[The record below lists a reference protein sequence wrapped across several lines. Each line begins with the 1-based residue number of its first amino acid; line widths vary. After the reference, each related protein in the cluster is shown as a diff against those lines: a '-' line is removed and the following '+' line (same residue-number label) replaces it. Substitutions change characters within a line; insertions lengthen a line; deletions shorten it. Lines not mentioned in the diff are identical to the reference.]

1 MADRTRANTDEDE
14 RRAALRSLPAA
25 HRVVDA
31 VASRDGAPAR
41 ALVVEGVRAALEEA
55 RRRMLRAEAV
65 DASEEAIGADALRR
79 AERLRRPLRS
89 VVNATGVVLH
99 TGLGRSVLAPE
110 AVEALVDVASGYA
123 PVELDMASGQRGRR
137 ETAPRDLLRILTG
150 AEACCIVNNAAGA
163 LLLTIAVFAQG
174 RTVLVSRGELVE
186 IGGSFRLPDILRA
199 GGATLREVGTTNRTR
214 LSDYERALDDEVGLI
229 LKVHP
234 SNFRMS
240 GFTLEAPI
248 DELAALAHSRG
259 VPVAHDIGSGA
270 LDPAHAQMLPSKEPD
285 ARTSIEAG
293 ADLVMFSGDKAL
305 GGPQCGV
312 IVGSQARIDALL
324 AHPMMRALRVG
335 KLTLAA
341 LGATLALH
349 ADPESRKRLPTLA
362 ALGSPDEVRARAR
375 RLASALAGALP
386 EAAPE
391 VVASTAY
398 LGGGASPAE
407 GMASA
412 AVRLPAPAGRE
423 ADLAAAL
430 RTGEPPIIPRVHEG
444 AVLLDLR
451 TVFPHQDDLV
461 VEAAARAWRTIAGRE
476 GRR

>member
-1 MADRTRANTDEDE
+1 MAERSGTGTDEDK
-14 RRAALRSLPAA
+14 RRAALRSLPPA

-31 VASRDGAPAR
+31 AASRDGAPAR
-41 ALVVEGVRAALEEA
+41 ALVVEAARSALEEA
-55 RRRMLRAEAV
+55 RRRILRGEAV
-65 DASEEAIGADALRR
+65 DANENAIVADALRR

-110 AVEALVDVASGYA
+110 AVDALVDVARGYA
-123 PVELDMASGQRGRR
+123 PVELDMDSGRRGRR

-150 AEACCIVNNAAGA
+150 AEACCVVNNAAGA

-174 RTVLVSRGELVE
+174 RTALVSRGELVE

-199 GGATLREVGTTNRTR
+199 GGARLREVGTTNRTR

-240 GFTLEAPI
+240 GFTHEASI
-248 DELAALAHSRG
+248 DELAALARG
-259 VPVAHDIGSGA
+259 RGLTVAHDIGSGA
-270 LDPAHAQMLPSKEPD
+270 LDSRHAQLLPSKEPD
-285 ARTSIEAG
+285 ARASIEAG

-349 ADPESRKRLPTLA
+349 ANPEARRRLPTLA
-362 ALGSPDEVRARAR
+362 VLGAADEIRTRAQ
-375 RLASALAGALP
+375 RLASALAAALP
-386 EAAPE
+386 GARPEA
-391 VVASTAY
+391 VTSTAY
-398 LGGGASPAE
+398 LGGGAAPGE

-412 AVRLPAPAGRE
+412 AVRLPAPDGRE

-430 RTGEPPIIPRVHEG
+430 RIGEPPVIARVHEG

-451 TVFPHQDDLV
+451 TVFAHQDDLV
-461 VEAAARAWRTIAGRE
+461 IDAVAHAWTAVAEGE